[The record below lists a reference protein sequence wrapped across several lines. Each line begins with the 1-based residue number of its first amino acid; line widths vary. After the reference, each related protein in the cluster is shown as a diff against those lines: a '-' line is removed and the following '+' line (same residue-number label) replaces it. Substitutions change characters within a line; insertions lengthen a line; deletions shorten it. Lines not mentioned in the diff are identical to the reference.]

1 MDFLH
6 RKTNLCFLSK
16 RYAARMIENAAQKG
30 RQPSAQAQDSNRPVG
45 FFCFLN
51 ARDSAL
57 SRGLG
62 NRGGNRLAH
71 ARIKCFGNDVVRRS
85 FLI

>member
-30 RQPSAQAQDSNRPVG
+30 GSRPRKRKTATARLD
-45 FFCFLN
+45 FFV
-51 ARDSAL
+51 S
-57 SRGLG
+57 
-62 NRGGNRLAH
+62 
-71 ARIKCFGNDVVRRS
+71 
-85 FLI
+85 

>member
-45 FFCFLN
+45 FF
-51 ARDSAL
+51 
-57 SRGLG
+57 
-62 NRGGNRLAH
+62 
-71 ARIKCFGNDVVRRS
+71 
-85 FLI
+85 